1 MKMSASLEFF
11 VLDILTMLCQM
22 PDANNA
28 VTWGT
33 FVTVSIPHA
42 VRGGNQPFWLTNS
55 SPALTFCDASYHP
68 GVAQQATNDRP
79 SISVGDARQVEKLCF
94 ATSKDKGMP

>member
-1 MKMSASLEFF
+1 MNGITFCFILDMYSVIGTNVGGRKKTSKMSASLEFF

-55 SPALTFCDASYHP
+55 SPGSDL
-68 GVAQQATNDRP
+68 
-79 SISVGDARQVEKLCF
+79 L
-94 ATSKDKGMP
+94 